1 MLICETKILQQKY
14 KPPEIPPKS
23 TQEKNHKIISK
34 NQEQINFKV
43 DVNCFTW
50 SLKENNFQIRVT
62 NGKSRAHKLYKCAL
76 IKKKTYI
83 TK

>member
-50 SLKENNFQIRVT
+50 SLKENNFQIKEEWQMERAEHINST
-62 NGKSRAHKLYKCAL
+62 NVH
-76 IKKKTYI
+76 
-83 TK
+83 